1 MGRECDDGSSEL
13 YVTILEDT
21 KAAFFNA
28 DSGHELAT
36 TLGFKSSYFDDG
48 AYLCSMNPSTDFTYS
63 KPSDLGAN
71 YYWALGLRTSG
82 GKYEAVVPRMT
93 EVSSKEAAGIM
104 SFTRK

>member
-1 MGRECDDGSSEL
+1 
-13 YVTILEDT
+13 
-21 KAAFFNA
+21 
-28 DSGHELAT
+28 
-36 TLGFKSSYFDDG
+36 
-48 AYLCSMNPSTDFTYS
+48 MNPSTEFTYS

-71 YYWALGLRTSG
+71 YYWAPGLRTSG

>member
-1 MGRECDDGSSEL
+1 MILE
-13 YVTILEDT
+13 TILESSLRKRTSTLDIT
-21 KAAFFNA
+21 ILQA

-48 AYLCSMNPSTDFTYS
+48 AYLCSMNPSTEFTQS

-71 YYWALGLRTSG
+71 YYWAPGLCTSG